1 MVCYKHEQRLLPI
14 LHRKTSTQHHI
25 KKETTMRVG
34 DIITKEQFLRLAP
47 LGLQIAS
54 NVSDHSNV
62 ILGYCHK
69 NYEAFTKYQEQ
80 GNTLPSRVVPGYCI
94 MHEEEYQYS
103 YRPIGVTR
111 THLRQYWSHI
121 ENGEFIIHRLP
132 NIQLLKRKSI

>member
-1 MVCYKHEQRLLPI
+1 
-14 LHRKTSTQHHI
+14 
-25 KKETTMRVG
+25 MRVG

-54 NVSDHSNV
+54 NVPDHSNV

-80 GNTLPSRVVPGYCI
+80 GNSLPSRVVPGYCI
-94 MHEEEYQYS
+94 MQEWERQYS
-103 YRPIGVTR
+103 YRPEGVTR

-121 ENGEFIIHRLP
+121 ENGEFIIDRLP

>member
-1 MVCYKHEQRLLPI
+1 MKL
-14 LHRKTSTQHHI
+14 
-25 KKETTMRVG
+25 G

-54 NVSDHSNV
+54 NVSGDSHI

-80 GNTLPSRVVPGYCI
+80 GNTLPNRVVPGYCLL
-94 MHEEEYQYS
+94 HEAERQYS

>member
-1 MVCYKHEQRLLPI
+1 MKL
-14 LHRKTSTQHHI
+14 
-25 KKETTMRVG
+25 G

-47 LGLQIAS
+47 LGLQITSMAQGDS
-54 NVSDHSNV
+54 HI

-69 NYEAFTKYQEQ
+69 NYKAFTKYQEQ

-94 MHEEEYQYS
+94 VHEEEYQYS

>member
-1 MVCYKHEQRLLPI
+1 MVGYKHEQRLLSI
-14 LHRKTSTQHHI
+14 LHKNPSALHHT

-47 LGLQIAS
+47 LGLQIRPNDS
-54 NVSDHSNV
+54 SV

-94 MHEEEYQYS
+94 MHEEEHQYS

>member
-1 MVCYKHEQRLLPI
+1 
-14 LHRKTSTQHHI
+14 
-25 KKETTMRVG
+25 MRVG

-47 LGLQIAS
+47 LGLQITS
-54 NVSDHSNV
+54 NDSDHSNA

-69 NYEAFTKYQEQ
+69 NCEALTKYQEQ

-94 MHEEEYQYS
+94 VHEEERQYS
-103 YRPIGVTR
+103 YRPEGVTR
-111 THLRQYWSHI
+111 THLRNYWSHI

>member
-1 MVCYKHEQRLLPI
+1 
-14 LHRKTSTQHHI
+14 
-25 KKETTMRVG
+25 MRVG

-54 NVSDHSNV
+54 NVPDHSNV

-80 GNTLPSRVVPGYCI
+80 GNSLPSRVVPGYCI
-94 MHEEEYQYS
+94 MQEWERQYS
-103 YRPIGVTR
+103 YRPEGVTR

>member
-1 MVCYKHEQRLLPI
+1 MKL
-14 LHRKTSTQHHI
+14 
-25 KKETTMRVG
+25 G
-34 DIITKEQFLRLAP
+34 DIVTKEQFLKLAP
-47 LGLQIAS
+47 LGLQIS
-54 NVSDHSNV
+54 PNDSSV

-69 NYEAFTKYQEQ
+69 NCEAFTKYQEQ

-94 MHEEEYQYS
+94 MHEEEHQYS

-111 THLRQYWSHI
+111 THLRQCWSHI

>member
-1 MVCYKHEQRLLPI
+1 
-14 LHRKTSTQHHI
+14 
-25 KKETTMRVG
+25 MRVG
-34 DIITKEQFLRLAP
+34 DIVTKEQFLRLAP
-47 LGLQIAS
+47 LGLQITS
-54 NVSDHSNV
+54 NASDHSNV

-80 GNTLPSRVVPGYCI
+80 GNTLPSRVIPGYCLL
-94 MHEEEYQYS
+94 HEEERQYP
-103 YRPIGVTR
+103 YRPVGVTR

>member
-1 MVCYKHEQRLLPI
+1 MKL
-14 LHRKTSTQHHI
+14 
-25 KKETTMRVG
+25 G
-34 DIITKEQFLRLAP
+34 DIITKDQFLKLAP
-47 LGLQIAS
+47 LGLQITSNAS
-54 NVSDHSNV
+54 DYLNV

-69 NYEAFTKYQEQ
+69 NYEAFTKYKEQ

-132 NIQLLKRKSI
+132 NIPFLKRKSI

>member
-1 MVCYKHEQRLLPI
+1 
-14 LHRKTSTQHHI
+14 
-25 KKETTMRVG
+25 MRVG
-34 DIITKEQFLRLAP
+34 DVVTKEQFLKLAP
-47 LGLQIAS
+47 LGLQITPIES
-54 NVSDHSNV
+54 HSQI

-69 NYEAFTKYQEQ
+69 NYEAFTRYQEQ
-80 GNTLPSRVVPGYCI
+80 GNSLPTRVVPGYCI
-94 MHEEEYQYS
+94 IEEEFQFT

>member
-1 MVCYKHEQRLLPI
+1 MKL
-14 LHRKTSTQHHI
+14 
-25 KKETTMRVG
+25 G
-34 DIITKEQFLRLAP
+34 DIVTKEQFLRLAP
-47 LGLQIAS
+47 LGLQIS
-54 NVSDHSNV
+54 LNDSSD

-69 NYEAFTKYQEQ
+69 NYKAFTKYQEQ

-94 MHEEEYQYS
+94 MHNEEHQYY

-111 THLRQYWSHI
+111 TYLRQYWSHI

>member
-1 MVCYKHEQRLLPI
+1 
-14 LHRKTSTQHHI
+14 
-25 KKETTMRVG
+25 MRVG
-34 DIITKEQFLRLAP
+34 DVITKEQFLRLAP

-69 NYEAFTKYQEQ
+69 NYEAFTRYQEQ

-94 MHEEEYQYS
+94 MHEEEDQCS
-103 YRPIGVTR
+103 HRPIGVTR

>member
-1 MVCYKHEQRLLPI
+1 MVCYKYKQRLLSI
-14 LHRKTSTQHHI
+14 LHRKTSTQHHT

-34 DIITKEQFLRLAP
+34 DIVTKEQFLRLAP
-47 LGLQIAS
+47 LGLQITS
-54 NVSDHSNV
+54 NASDHSNV

-94 MHEEEYQYS
+94 MHEEEHQYS

-111 THLRQYWSHI
+111 THLRQYWSTI
-121 ENGEFIIHRLP
+121 ENGECVVHQLP
-132 NIQLLKRKSI
+132 NIQLLKRKTI

>member
-1 MVCYKHEQRLLPI
+1 MKL
-14 LHRKTSTQHHI
+14 
-25 KKETTMRVG
+25 G
-34 DIITKEQFLRLAP
+34 DIVTKEQFLKLAP
-47 LGLQIAS
+47 LGLQITSNAS
-54 NVSDHSNV
+54 YYSDV

-80 GNTLPSRVVPGYCI
+80 GNTLPSRVVPGYCVI
-94 MHEEEYQYS
+94 HEWERQYS
-103 YRPIGVTR
+103 YRPEGVTR